1 MNDVQRILYVED
13 EPDIRL
19 VATMALEMVGGF
31 EVIACASGE
40 EALQAAP
47 TARADLLLVD
57 MMMPGMNG
65 IRTLEALRGIAA
77 TARTPA
83 IFMTAKVQAD
93 EIATYKAS
101 GAIDVIPKP
110 FEAMELAAQIRSIY
124 ARQAQPSA

>member
-1 MNDVQRILYVED
+1 MQRILYVED

-19 VATMALEMVGGF
+19 VAKMALEMVGGF
-31 EVIACASGE
+31 EVVACACGE

-65 IRTLEALRGIAA
+65 IRTLEALRAMPE
-77 TARTPA
+77 TAHTPA
-83 IFMTAKVQAD
+83 IFMTAKVQSN
-93 EIATYKAS
+93 EIATYKAC

-110 FEAMELAAQIRSIY
+110 FEAMELAAQIRAIC
-124 ARQAQPSA
+124 ARHRAA